1 MQRVDKISV
10 TMPPDMMRAVR
21 ESVESGEYASTNDA
35 VRDAVRVWQRERARR
50 ATHLDAIKD
59 RVQRS
64 ISDPRPDVSDDEFDA
79 RLQALIS
86 EDARDD

>member
-1 MQRVDKISV
+1 MQRPDKISV

-35 VRDAVRVWQRERARR
+35 VRDAVRVWQRERAQR
-50 ATHLDAIKD
+50 ATRLDAIKD
-59 RVQRS
+59 RVHRS
-64 ISDPRPDVSDDEFDA
+64 ISDPRRDVSDEEFDA
-79 RLQALIS
+79 RLKALIG